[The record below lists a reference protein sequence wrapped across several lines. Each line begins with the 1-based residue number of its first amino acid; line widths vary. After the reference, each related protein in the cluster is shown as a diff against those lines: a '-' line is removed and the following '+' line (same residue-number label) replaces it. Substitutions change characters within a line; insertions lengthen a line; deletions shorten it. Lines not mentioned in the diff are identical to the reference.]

1 MDGENKLQNCS
12 HRDPFFSIYQGDGR
26 GLLDF
31 INLVPGISSWDDHFQ
46 HSVLLGRGRSQTGG
60 FFSNIYKKFKKTQ
73 EKDCRDWAK
82 RQKQKGGRA
91 SFHDDI
97 FS

>member
-1 MDGENKLQNCS
+1 M
-12 HRDPFFSIYQGDGR
+12 DGR

-31 INLVPGISSWDDHFQ
+31 INLVPGISSWDEHSEHFA
-46 HSVLLGRGRSQTGG
+46 LLGGFSGILRKVKKWEDDFLTKNCGR
-60 FFSNIYKKFKKTQ
+60 KP
-73 EKDCRDWAK
+73 
-82 RQKQKGGRA
+82 KQKGGRA

>member
-1 MDGENKLQNCS
+1 MEKTNC
-12 HRDPFFSIYQGDGR
+12 RTALIETLFFSIYQGDGR

-31 INLVPGISSWDDHFQ
+31 INLVKGISSWDEHFKY
-46 HSVLLGRGRSQTGG
+46 SVLLGKQTGG
-60 FFSNIYKKFKKTQ
+60 LWRRHIRAVHSG
-73 EKDCRDWAK
+73 RG
-82 RQKQKGGRA
+82 QKGGRA

>member
-1 MDGENKLQNCS
+1 M
-12 HRDPFFSIYQGDGR
+12 DGR

-31 INLVPGISSWDDHFQ
+31 INLVPGISSWDEHSEHFA
-46 HSVLLGRGRSQTGG
+46 LLGRGQRGG
-60 FFSNIYKKFKKTQ
+60 FSGILRKVKKWEDDFLTKN
-73 EKDCRDWAK
+73 CRRK
-82 RQKQKGGRA
+82 PKQKGGRA